1 MFSENFRT
9 AMEKP
14 LAPRL
19 HEQDLSHGLN
29 STRNVWLLAKS
40 SPDAHYLINHYREQ
54 SKMILIDGFEFTK
67 SLTGS
72 SYIIKGPTI
81 DEKHTWTEMEK
92 IISSRFSP
100 TLKILYV
107 NIRSILSL
115 GIISVAQ
122 NSINN
127 AFPFKYE

>member
-1 MFSENFRT
+1 
-9 AMEKP
+9 
-14 LAPRL
+14 
-19 HEQDLSHGLN
+19 
-29 STRNVWLLAKS
+29 
-40 SPDAHYLINHYREQ
+40 
-54 SKMILIDGFEFTK
+54 MILIDGFEFTK